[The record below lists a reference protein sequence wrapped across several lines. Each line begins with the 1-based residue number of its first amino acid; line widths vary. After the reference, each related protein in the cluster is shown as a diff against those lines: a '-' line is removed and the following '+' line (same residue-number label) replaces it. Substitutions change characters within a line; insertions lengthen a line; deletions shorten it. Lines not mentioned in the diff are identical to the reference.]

1 MSEIKIKAKLYST
14 EEESDMS
21 LCDMC
26 LMAVETRAPNTIYLD
41 NRPILDLCEDH
52 LEEIETK

>member
-1 MSEIKIKAKLYST
+1 
-14 EEESDMS
+14 MS

-26 LMAVETRAPNTIYLD
+26 LMAVETKAPNTIYLD